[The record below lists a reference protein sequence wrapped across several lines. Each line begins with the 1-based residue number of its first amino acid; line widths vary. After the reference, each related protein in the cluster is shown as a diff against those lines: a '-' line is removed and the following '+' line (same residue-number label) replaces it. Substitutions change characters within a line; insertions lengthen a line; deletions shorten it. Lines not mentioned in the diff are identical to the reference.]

1 MLHYDSYIRQRRSI
15 RWSFFIAN
23 GKEVKTYFMAQKLVQ
38 KYGLPE
44 GSDVFINESIYTDD
58 VTWEKVVAVL
68 APGIRK
74 MPVTL

>member
-1 MLHYDSYIRQRRSI
+1 
-15 RWSFFIAN
+15 
-23 GKEVKTYFMAQKLVQ
+23 MAQKLVQ